1 MHPGYSRLVELAE
14 RELDLVRAGTLDEL
28 PGLWQERR
36 RLVTELPYVPPLD
49 ARDCL
54 ARAAELQ
61 GLTTA
66 LLEERVAATGAE
78 MRRVVLGRTALRG
91 YASPMVPTP
100 LVDRAG

>member
-1 MHPGYSRLVELAE
+1 MHAGYGRLVELAE
-14 RELDLVRAGTLDEL
+14 RELALVRAGTLDGL
-28 PGLWQERR
+28 PGLWEERR
-36 RLVTELPYVPPLD
+36 SVVSELPYVPPLE

-61 GLTTA
+61 GRTTA

-78 MRRVVLGRTALRG
+78 MRRVVFGRAAMQG
-91 YASPMVPTP
+91 YAVPMPRTP